1 MSSTT
6 PDTHLA
12 TVSTSSQPHPEA
24 LESWAEGRI
33 KPVARVCPETEP
45 ARADEDFFVR
55 RNGVQYAGTHLL
67 IDLWGARRLDDPG
80 LAETTLREAV
90 KAVGATLLHVHVHR
104 FSPNRGVSGIA
115 VLAESHISIHT
126 WPETGYAAL
135 DIFVCG
141 ECDPYAAIP
150 VFRRA
155 WSPEQVRLSEHKRGL
170 SV

>member
-1 MSSTT
+1 MSSTS
-6 PDTHLA
+6 PDMHLA
-12 TVSTSSQPHPEA
+12 TVSMSGQPRPEA

-33 KPVARVCPETEP
+33 KPVAQVRPETEP
-45 ARADEDFFVR
+45 ACADEDFFVR

-67 IDLWGARRLDDPG
+67 IDLWQARWLDDLG
-80 LAETTLREAV
+80 HVEATLREAV

-104 FSPNRGVSGIA
+104 FTPNRGVSGIA
-115 VLAESHISIHT
+115 VLAESHISVHT

-141 ECDPYAAIP
+141 DCDPYAAIP
-150 VFRRA
+150 VLRRA
-155 WSPEQVRLSEHKRGL
+155 FSPGEVRLSEHKRGL

>member
-1 MSSTT
+1 
-6 PDTHLA
+6 
-12 TVSTSSQPHPEA
+12 VSTSSQPHPEA

-33 KPVARVCPETEP
+33 KPVARVRPETEP
-45 ARADEDFFVR
+45 ARADEDFFVC

-90 KAVGATLLHVHVHR
+90 KAVGATLLHIHVHR

-126 WPETGYAAL
+126 WPETGYAAF

-141 ECDPYAAIP
+141 ECDPYAVIP
-150 VFRRA
+150 VLRRA